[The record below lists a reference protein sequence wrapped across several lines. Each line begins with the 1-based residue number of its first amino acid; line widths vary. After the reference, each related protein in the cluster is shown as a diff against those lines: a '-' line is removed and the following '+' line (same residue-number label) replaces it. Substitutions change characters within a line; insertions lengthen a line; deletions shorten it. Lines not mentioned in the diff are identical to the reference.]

1 MRKKVLFLMNFSA
14 GTGNARQKMAPILE
28 CLAEAGC
35 EVTMYPIIPDSG
47 LTSESIIHERGMNF
61 DVIACCGGDGTLN
74 HVINAVMREDLHTPI
89 GYIPSGSTNDFAKNL
104 HGSLETRDL
113 CRAIATGIPYAY
125 DVGCLNGRFFNYVA
139 GFGAF
144 TKISYDTDQHMKNM
158 FGYGAYILNMLGS
171 LPKNL
176 AYRVHATVEH
186 DGKTEEGDYIFGG
199 ITNSTQ
205 IAGVQSPILS
215 EARLNDGYFE
225 ALLVTAPNDLIDVTE
240 IAHILASGRT
250 DSEYVQ
256 TFKARDMTFRT
267 ERPVGWT
274 VDGEYGG
281 EYVTSR
287 FQVYEKAVR
296 IMINPDVLGD
306 KTNG

>member
-1 MRKKVLFLMNFSA
+1 MRKKVLFLMNFAA
-14 GTGNARQKMAPILE
+14 GTGNARQKVAPILE
-28 CLAEAGC
+28 TLATMDC
-35 EVTMYPIIPDSG
+35 EVTMYPILPEKG
-47 LTSESIIHERGMNF
+47 LTSEAIIHDRGGAF

-74 HVINAVMREDLHTPI
+74 HVINSVCNEGLKTPI

-104 HGSLETRDL
+104 HGSLETEDL
-113 CRAIATGIPYAY
+113 CRAIAQGIPYEY
-125 DVGCLNGRFFNYVA
+125 DVGCLNGKYFNYVA

-158 FGYGAYILNMLGS
+158 LGYGAYIMNMLGT

-176 AYRVHATVEH
+176 AYRVHAVVQH
-186 DGKTEEGDYIFGG
+186 DGETEEGDYIFGG
-199 ITNSTQ
+199 ITNSQQ

-215 EARLNDGYFE
+215 RAKLNDGYFE
-225 ALLVTAPNDLIDVTE
+225 ALLVTAPRDLIDVTE

-256 TFKARDMTFRT
+256 TFKTRDLIFHT
-267 ERPVGWT
+267 ERPVSWT

-281 EYVTSR
+281 EYKDSEIK
-287 FQVYEKAVR
+287 VYQKAVR
-296 IMINPDVLGD
+296 IMINPNVLRTSD
-306 KTNG
+306 